1 MDNNYDPDFTFDRM
15 DVDCCDWEDFRSSNK
30 LSDLTLSPSPDM
42 FSPTFAD
49 DTIGYTA
56 SVANDVS
63 SIRVTPTAVDRS
75 ATITVND
82 EDVRSRSAS
91 PPISLNPGSNII
103 TVRVTATGHT
113 GTTTKTYTL
122 TVTRTAE
129 RTVDICNRTALVRFR
144 ILQQVQA
151 ADCAAVPVAQLAD
164 ITRLDL
170 SSYSSRGISVLKSG
184 DFANLSNLE
193 QLHLSN
199 NRLARLPAGVFDG
212 LSNLEQLYL
221 PNNSLTSLPEGL
233 FDGLSSLVF
242 LGLRSNFLR
251 MLPDNVFDGLSNLS
265 SLDLNNN
272 SLATLPAG
280 VFDGLSNLGHLDLGN
295 NSLATLPAGVF
306 DGLSTLGRLDLY
318 NNSLTTLP
326 EDLFDGG
333 LLSLEELNLNNNSL
347 TSLPEDLF
355 LFDRGLSNLERLEL
369 SNNSLTT
376 LPAGAFD
383 GLPNLEHLE
392 LSNNR
397 LTTLPAG
404 AFDGLSRLD
413 ELDLSNNSLTS
424 LPAGVFDGLT
434 IRYLYLNNNSLTSL
448 PAGVFDGLTVFED
461 MILSNNSLTSLPA
474 GVFDDLTFRRLW
486 LGFNGS
492 PIYARQHLD
501 LSNNKLTTLPDDAF
515 NSLSRLDEL
524 DLYNNSLTTLPAGV
538 FDGLSVSSLNLNNNS
553 LATLPAGVFDNLS
566 VSSLSLGNNSLTSLP
581 AGVFDGLSVSSL
593 SLGNNSLTSLPAG
606 VFDGL
611 RVSHLYLSN
620 NSLTTLPAGVFDG
633 LTVSEDLILSNNS
646 LATLPAG
653 VFDGLAFR
661 RLNLSNN
668 SLNSLP
674 AGVFDGLSVHSLNL
688 SNNSLNSLPAGVF
701 DGLSLFSNRNTKPDL
716 DLSNNS
722 LTTLPED
729 VFDGLSNLGSLH
741 LYNNSLTSLP
751 AGVFD
756 GLTLR
761 TLQLSNNSLTSLPAR
776 VFDGLT
782 VLYLYLTN
790 NSFEFGGLPVGVFDD
805 IIHTLDWRSS
815 RVDQNVRDA
824 HFVCS
829 HPAAEA
835 ITANAG
841 TGDCLRVTS
850 TQFFIALGDTVNICA
865 RTDAVKAALLE
876 AVFAQETN
884 QDCTTVPLFSLRG
897 VTILD
902 LRASDISA
910 LQPGDFANL
919 PNLAELYLGN
929 GLTTL
934 RTVDGLSGHTQ
945 RSSHGIGRNHLTSL
959 PEDVFDGLARL
970 IRLDLTTNGLT
981 TLPERVFSD
990 LSNLEDLY
998 LSDNDLTTLPEDV
1011 FDGLAR
1017 LETLHLSGNSFQA
1030 DDGLPAGVF
1039 DDIIDTLDE
1048 GEFQVDQNVRDAHF
1062 VCSRSDAEAISVGAG
1077 VSDCLLVTSI
1087 TISGEG
1093 TGTVTKGGVL
1103 TATGMLSITNLDAD
1117 GSTDF
1122 MPQTN
1127 KDGAYG
1133 LFSISAGGAWH
1144 YMLGGNAAN
1153 DAAVATLTAGGTG
1166 TDTFSVATAAD
1177 NGVTQDVTI
1186 TVSTTPV
1193 ASISTTNPDPL
1204 TTTELNGATL
1214 TVRLSNTQYV
1224 AADSLPANPFTLSPA
1239 VADAGVTVSAFTRH
1253 GNNIEATLTLAYGG
1267 SGIDADT
1274 DLFVTVAS
1282 AAHTGAGNL
1291 TTGPVTI
1298 MFITKSNDASLS
1310 ALTLSD
1316 VTLSPSFATDTTSYT
1331 GDVPGNVVDTT
1342 VAATTTDEGATVAVT
1357 PADADDTTDG
1367 HQVTL
1372 AVGPNPITVTVT
1384 AEDGTTVQS
1393 YTITV
1398 ITKSNDASLSAL
1410 TLSDVTLSPS
1420 FATGTTSYTGDV
1432 PGNVVDTTVAATTTD
1447 EGATV
1452 AVTPVDADG
1461 STDGHQVTLA
1471 VGPNPIT
1478 VTVTAEDGT
1487 TVQSYT
1493 ITVITKSNDAS
1504 LSALTLS
1511 DVTLSP
1517 SFATGTTSYTGDVP
1531 GNVVDTTVTATTT
1544 DEGATVAVTP
1554 VDADGSTDG
1563 HQVTLEVGPNPIT
1576 VTVTAEDGTTVQ
1588 SYTITVITK
1597 SNDASLS
1604 ALTLSDVTLSPSFA
1618 TDTTSYTGN
1627 VPGNVVDT
1635 TVAATTT
1642 DEGATVAVTPAD
1654 ADGST
1659 DGHQVTLEVGP
1670 NPITVT
1676 VTAEDDTTVQSYT
1689 ITVITKSN
1697 DASLSALTLSDV
1709 TLSPSFATGTTS
1721 YTGDVPGNVVDTTV
1735 AATTTDEGATVAVTP
1750 VDADGSTDGHQVTL
1764 AVGPNPITVTVT
1776 AEDGTTVQSYTIT
1789 VITKSNDASLSAL
1802 TLSDVTLSPSFAT
1815 DTTSYTG
1822 DVPGNVVDTT
1832 VAATTTDEG
1841 ATVAVTPA
1849 DADGSTDGHQVTLA
1863 VGPNPITVTVTA
1875 EDGTTVQ
1882 SYTITVTRAMP
1893 GFQDLNAD
1901 GKTDQRD
1908 AQVLYYAFTL
1918 GDDTPAQTA
1927 LLDRLTNGE
1936 REQMLQRA
1944 EEWQD
1949 PSWAGDLNRDLN
1961 NDGDIDRQDARIL
1974 YYVHRFGELLAA
1986 SPTLR
1991 RTLLGP
1997 MSDSSTPQQIMD
2009 RANAL
2014 IDAPAVAADQ

>member
-1 MDNNYDPDFTFDRM
+1 MKIRSLLVILGLSCSLEAMAECLVGSVEYDGVTLCLPVINNSPITQGPGGITSHNGGALNIYQNTRYESLDFDSDDEGTPVYSSTAGKVIEICNDYSSDDSMSTDDSRRGCRYNGNFVRILTGDGKIATVYAHLDSVNRVDEKLISLGQKISLGQEIGKSGNTGDSTNPHLHWGIKVFQSRLSDPAQHRTENPDIIDPGKTIELVKEITKRYPIYSSINNERALDFKFTRSG
-15 DVDCCDWEDFRSSNK
+15 VDCCKLADFRSSNK

-129 RTVDICNRTALVRFR
+129 RTVDICNRTRRVRSG

-151 ADCAAVPVAQLAD
+151 TDCAAVPVAQLAY

-170 SSYSSRGISVLKSG
+170 TSGRFSIGISVLKSG
-184 DFANLSNLE
+184 DFADLSTLEQLYLSGNSLTTLPEDLFDGLSSLEQLNLSNNSLTTLPEGVFDGLSNLE
-193 QLHLSN
+193 QLYLHT
-199 NRLARLPAGVFDG
+199 NRLATLPAGVFDG
-212 LSNLEQLYL
+212 LSNLEQLSLY
-221 PNNSLTSLPEGL
+221 NNI
-233 FDGLSSLVF
+233 
-242 LGLRSNFLR
+242 
-251 MLPDNVFDGLSNLS
+251 
-265 SLDLNNN
+265 
-272 SLATLPAG
+272 LATLPAG
-280 VFDGLSNLGHLDLGN
+280 VFDGLSKL
-295 NSLATLPAGVF
+295 
-306 DGLSTLGRLDLY
+306 DGLGLY
-318 NNSLTTLP
+318 DNSLTTLP
-326 EDLFDGG
+326 EDLFNDLSSLVYLG
-333 LLSLEELNLNNNSL
+333 LDSNFLRM
-347 TSLPEDLF
+347 LPENV
-355 LFDRGLSNLERLEL
+355 FDGLSSLDELGLGNNRLTTLPAEVFDGLSSLERLGL
-369 SNNSLTT
+369 ANNSLTT
-376 LPAGAFD
+376 LPAEVFDGLSSLGYLGLDSNFLRMLPENVFDGLSSLERLYLQFNRLTTLPDDLFDGGLSNLGSLNLSNNRLTTLPDDLFDGGLSNLGSLNLSNNRLTTLPAGVFD
-383 GLPNLEHLE
+383 GLPNLGSLD
-392 LSNNR
+392 LYDNR

-404 AFDGLSRLD
+404 AFDGLSNLGR
-413 ELDLSNNSLTS
+413 LDLSNNSLTTLPEDVFDGLALHSSNLTSLNLSNSGLTS
-424 LPAGVFDGLT
+424 LPAYVFDSLASLRTLDLRDNNLTTLPAYVFSGLSNLQTLNLPKSSLTSLPENVFDGLSSLNELDLSNSRLTALPVGVFDGLST
-434 IRYLYLNNNSLTSL
+434 LGSLNLRDNNLTTLPAYVFSGLSSLEFLSLDDNSLTTL
-448 PAGVFDGLTVFED
+448 PVGVFDGLPN
-461 MILSNNSLTSLPA
+461 LARLYL
-474 GVFDDLTFRRLW
+474 DD
-486 LGFNGS
+486 
-492 PIYARQHLD
+492 
-501 LSNNKLTTLPDDAF
+501 
-515 NSLSRLDEL
+515 
-524 DLYNNSLTTLPAGV
+524 NSLTTLPAGV
-538 FDGLSVSSLNLNNNS
+538 FDGLSSLHELDLN
-553 LATLPAGVFDNLS
+553 
-566 VSSLSLGNNSLTSLP
+566 
-581 AGVFDGLSVSSL
+581 
-593 SLGNNSLTSLPAG
+593 
-606 VFDGL
+606 
-611 RVSHLYLSN
+611 N
-620 NSLTTLPAGVFDG
+620 NSLTTLP
-633 LTVSEDLILSNNS
+633 ED
-646 LATLPAG
+646 
-653 VFDGLAFR
+653 
-661 RLNLSNN
+661 
-668 SLNSLP
+668 
-674 AGVFDGLSVHSLNL
+674 VFDGLSNL
-688 SNNSLNSLPAGVF
+688 GNLV
-701 DGLSLFSNRNTKPDL
+701 
-716 DLSNNS
+716 LSNNS

-729 VFDGLSNLGSLH
+729 VFDGLSNLGNLVLS
-741 LYNNSLTSLP
+741 NNSLTTLP
-751 AGVFD
+751 EDAFD
-756 GLTLR
+756 GLSNLGNLVLSNNSLTTLPEDAFDG
-761 TLQLSNNSLTSLPAR
+761 LSNLGNLVLSNNSLTSLPEG

-782 VLYLYLTN
+782 VRYLDLNN

-805 IIHTLDWRSS
+805 IIDTLEGRNFRS
-815 RVDQNVRDA
+815 VDQNVRDA

-829 HPAAEA
+829 HPAAGA

-850 TQFFIALGDTVNICA
+850 TQFFIALGDNVNICD

-959 PEDVFDGLARL
+959 PEDVFNGLERL

-998 LSDNDLTTLPEDV
+998 LSDNELTTLPEDV

-1153 DAAVATLTAGGTG
+1153 DAALATLTAGGTG

-1224 AADSLPANPFTLSPA
+1224 AADSLPTNPFTLSPA

-1342 VAATTTDEGATVAVT
+1342 VAATTTDEGATVAFT

-1372 AVGPNPITVTVT
+1372 GVGPNPITVTVT
-1384 AEDGTTVQS
+1384 AEDG
-1393 YTITV
+1393 
-1398 ITKSNDASLSAL
+1398 A
-1410 TLSDVTLSPS
+1410 
-1420 FATGTTSYTGDV
+1420 
-1432 PGNVVDTTVAATTTD
+1432 
-1447 EGATV
+1447 
-1452 AVTPVDADG
+1452 
-1461 STDGHQVTLA
+1461 
-1471 VGPNPIT
+1471 
-1478 VTVTAEDGT
+1478 
-1487 TVQSYT
+1487 
-1493 ITVITKSNDAS
+1493 
-1504 LSALTLS
+1504 
-1511 DVTLSP
+1511 
-1517 SFATGTTSYTGDVP
+1517 
-1531 GNVVDTTVTATTT
+1531 
-1544 DEGATVAVTP
+1544 
-1554 VDADGSTDG
+1554 
-1563 HQVTLEVGPNPIT
+1563 
-1576 VTVTAEDGTTVQ
+1576 
-1588 SYTITVITK
+1588 
-1597 SNDASLS
+1597 
-1604 ALTLSDVTLSPSFA
+1604 
-1618 TDTTSYTGN
+1618 
-1627 VPGNVVDT
+1627 
-1635 TVAATTT
+1635 
-1642 DEGATVAVTPAD
+1642 
-1654 ADGST
+1654 
-1659 DGHQVTLEVGP
+1659 
-1670 NPITVT
+1670 
-1676 VTAEDDTTVQSYT
+1676 
-1689 ITVITKSN
+1689 
-1697 DASLSALTLSDV
+1697 
-1709 TLSPSFATGTTS
+1709 
-1721 YTGDVPGNVVDTTV
+1721 
-1735 AATTTDEGATVAVTP
+1735 
-1750 VDADGSTDGHQVTL
+1750 
-1764 AVGPNPITVTVT
+1764 
-1776 AEDGTTVQSYTIT
+1776 TVQSYTIT

-1849 DADGSTDGHQVTLA
+1849 DADDTTDGHQVTLA

-1927 LLDRLTNGE
+1927 LLDRLTNDE
-1936 REQMLQRA
+1936 RAQMLQRA